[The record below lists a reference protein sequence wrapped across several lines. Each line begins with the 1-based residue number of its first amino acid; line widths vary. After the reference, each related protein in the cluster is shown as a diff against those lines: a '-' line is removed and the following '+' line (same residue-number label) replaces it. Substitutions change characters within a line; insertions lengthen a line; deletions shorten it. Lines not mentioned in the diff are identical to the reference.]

1 MAKSSSKKGN
11 GGSAK
16 PKASVD
22 QSKAQTNSTPNLP
35 AVSGPTV
42 LGPERPNTQSAAGA
56 TVETNLN
63 PAVETQASEGDISM
77 GTNNKK
83 NEAVTPEVVTESTS
97 VPGTFSKIVSS
108 VKDAFMKPVG
118 DVVGGNKLPES
129 VRSVPSGAAVLGL
142 LALAG
147 AAVIG
152 GRKLFG
158 SKKSEPEA

>member
-22 QSKAQTNSTPNLP
+22 QSKAQSNSTPNLP

-77 GTNNKK
+77 GTNKK
-83 NEAVTPEVVTESTS
+83 SEAVTPEVVTETDTT
-97 VPGTFSKIVSS
+97 PGTFSKIVST
-108 VKDAFMKPVG
+108 VKGAFMKPVG
-118 DVVGGNKLPES
+118 DVTGGSKLPES
-129 VRSVPSGAAVLGL
+129 VRSVPTGAAVLGL
-142 LALAG
+142 LLLAG
-147 AAVIG
+147 AAVVG